1 MGAMHSDIS
10 AGNVLLSSNPV
21 PGGEGFLTDFDFAH
35 VSKEYPLLVPSDV
48 SDLGGHFAEA
58 PNKQH
63 IFMEPHKAN
72 ITVNFSMPL

>member
-1 MGAMHSDIS
+1 MHSDIS

-48 SDLGGHFAEA
+48 SDSGGHPVAEYQD
-58 PNKQH
+58 KQH
-63 IFMEPHKAN
+63 IFMEPHTAH
-72 ITVNFSMPL
+72 ITVNLGKPS